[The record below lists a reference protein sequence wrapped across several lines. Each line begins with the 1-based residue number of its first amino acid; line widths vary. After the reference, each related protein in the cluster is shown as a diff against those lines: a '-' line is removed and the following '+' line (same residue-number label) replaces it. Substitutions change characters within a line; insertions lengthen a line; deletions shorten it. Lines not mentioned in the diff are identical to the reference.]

1 MNNNQRVARAL
12 TAATDTVALEIGID
26 ILDKVPVMFK
36 EHFPGR
42 KAMVV
47 ADKYT
52 WQAAGEAVQAYL
64 QQSDIECEEP
74 FIFDYPN
81 FHAEWTFVKMLDD
94 RLASTN
100 AIAIAVG
107 SGTINDL
114 CKLCSYRQYRQY
126 MCVATVASVDGY
138 SSFGASVIHKNM
150 KKTFTCPAPKVI
162 LADAGVMAKA
172 PVEMTAAG
180 YADLAAKIP
189 SGTEWMLAD
198 FLGVELV
205 HNVAW
210 HIVHDGLKES
220 LSDPIGVA
228 ERNPKAIATLVEGL
242 MLSGFA
248 MQAARSSIPAS
259 GTEHLFSHLWNMRGH
274 THNGRTPS
282 HGYQVSVG
290 TLMMCA
296 MFDEMCKTDFSKL
309 DVRACVSLWKNRRQM
324 RHEAEDLFEDMPY
337 GDYVIAESMARYKDK
352 EEVRRQLQ
360 LMKDN
365 WPDIKEMLQEHCFTH
380 EQMYQLL
387 STVGAPTSPEQVGIS
402 LEQMRSDV
410 AIVRHIRNRFTMF
423 DIGLYA
429 GKLQDWT
436 AGVFGEGG
444 IWEIK

>member
-1 MNNNQRVARAL
+1 
-12 TAATDTVALEIGID
+12 
-26 ILDKVPVMFK
+26 
-36 EHFPGR
+36 
-42 KAMVV
+42 
-47 ADKYT
+47 
-52 WQAAGEAVQAYL
+52 
-64 QQSDIECEEP
+64 
-74 FIFDYPN
+74 
-81 FHAEWTFVKMLDD
+81 
-94 RLASTN
+94 
-100 AIAIAVG
+100 
-107 SGTINDL
+107 
-114 CKLCSYRQYRQY
+114 
-126 MCVATVASVDGY
+126 
-138 SSFGASVIHKNM
+138 
-150 KKTFTCPAPKVI
+150 
-162 LADAGVMAKA
+162 
-172 PVEMTAAG
+172 
-180 YADLAAKIP
+180 LAAKIP
-189 SGTEWMLAD
+189 SGTEWVLAD
-198 FLGVELV
+198 FLGVEPI

-220 LSDPIGVA
+220 LSDPVGVA
-228 ERNPKAIATLVEGL
+228 QRKPEAIATLVEGL

-365 WPDIKEMLQEHCFTH
+365 WPDIKEMLQEHCYTH